1 MFTLLGAF
9 AGTFVRFFRDPWF
22 QRAAGLVVLV
32 IGLLMLGYAFRRG
45 SPRLYAERR
54 PLLER
59 VRPGTAGA
67 LPLGV
72 AFAAGWTPCIGPVL
86 AGILAIAA
94 TGGTVK
100 GAALLVVY
108 SLGLGLPFL
117 LVGHRRRPA
126 VRRLGWVRR
135 HYRAIAAVSGA
146 LLVAVGVLL
155 MTGPFRRFS
164 HRSRASRRG
173 CRRGRGGGGAPSIGA
188 PMTTSSGP
196 TVRQS
201 VALVWRTLRSMRT
214 ALILLL
220 ILAAAAVIGS
230 LLPQI
235 PNSPERVGQYLAAHG
250 FWGPLF
256 FRAGFFDVY
265 GSWWF
270 VLITTLLF
278 VSLAACLFP
287 RTRAMIR
294 AIRQRPIHAREL
306 DGFRHH
312 AEVHVGTGPDEA
324 AVTAARYLRRK
335 RFRVSREGLGIAAEK
350 GVLREVG
357 SLLFHWAFF
366 LLLLGVIVGKGTGFT
381 GRAVVTEG
389 ETFVDALPNYSGQ
402 LRTGRYFGGGFTG
415 LGLQLLDFEDSY
427 RRNGQPID
435 FVSRVRF
442 LDREGRPTGT
452 DEVRV
457 NHPASVGG
465 LRIFQEGFGW
475 APVVDVTLDGRRL
488 WSSPIEMTR
497 DDAPDGVPATAMP
510 WRGAIK
516 LTAPEPDVTI
526 TLELWPDFRAFANL
540 QLTGEPTPM
549 FVAVRPVHPVLG
561 VPRRDRRPGGV
572 EPRHERPAPR
582 GPRGS
587 PRRRHERL
595 RPARRRGAPARFP
608 ELRHYSVLLISR
620 DVGIPVVLAAAI
632 LVLVGLIPS
641 LYVSRR
647 KVWIRAE
654 AAPGGAL
661 VKIGGFSLQRKDSF
675 EEEFDRIVRAI
686 GGPREPEA
694 QRPEKV
700 GTS

>member
-1 MFTLLGAF
+1 
-9 AGTFVRFFRDPWF
+9 
-22 QRAAGLVVLV
+22 
-32 IGLLMLGYAFRRG
+32 
-45 SPRLYAERR
+45 
-54 PLLER
+54 
-59 VRPGTAGA
+59 
-67 LPLGV
+67 
-72 AFAAGWTPCIGPVL
+72 
-86 AGILAIAA
+86 
-94 TGGTVK
+94 
-100 GAALLVVY
+100 
-108 SLGLGLPFL
+108 
-117 LVGHRRRPA
+117 
-126 VRRLGWVRR
+126 
-135 HYRAIAAVSGA
+135 
-146 LLVAVGVLL
+146 
-155 MTGPFRRFS
+155 
-164 HRSRASRRG
+164 
-173 CRRGRGGGGAPSIGA
+173 
-188 PMTTSSGP
+188 MTTSSGP
-196 TVRQS
+196 NVRQS

-235 PNSPERVGQYLAAHG
+235 PNSPERVGRYLVDHG

-256 FRAGFFDVY
+256 FRAGFLDVY

-294 AIRQRPIHAREL
+294 AIRQRPIQAREL

-312 AEVHVGTGPDEA
+312 AEVHVGTRPDEA

-335 RFRVSREGLGIAAEK
+335 RFRVSRDGLGIAAEK

-415 LGLQLLDFEDSY
+415 VGLQLLDFEDSY

-452 DEVRV
+452 EEVRV

-475 APVVDVTLDGRRL
+475 APVVDVSLDGRRL

-540 QLTGEPTPM
+540 QLTGEPTSMLVQFDPY
-549 FVAVRPVHPVLG
+549 VRYSAYLG
-561 VPRRDRRPGGV
+561 EIVDPTSSNLDTTGLHREGRGDLHAAGTSTFDLPGGG
-572 EPRHERPAPR
+572 EL
-582 GPRGS
+582 
-587 PRRRHERL
+587 RL
-595 RPARRRGAPARFP
+595 GFL

-620 DVGIPVVLAAAI
+620 DVGVPVVLAAAI

-661 VKIGGFSLQRKDSF
+661 LKIGGFSLQRKDSF

-686 GGPREPEA
+686 GGSREPEA
-694 QRPEKV
+694 QRHEKV

>member
-1 MFTLLGAF
+1 
-9 AGTFVRFFRDPWF
+9 
-22 QRAAGLVVLV
+22 
-32 IGLLMLGYAFRRG
+32 
-45 SPRLYAERR
+45 
-54 PLLER
+54 
-59 VRPGTAGA
+59 
-67 LPLGV
+67 
-72 AFAAGWTPCIGPVL
+72 
-86 AGILAIAA
+86 
-94 TGGTVK
+94 
-100 GAALLVVY
+100 
-108 SLGLGLPFL
+108 
-117 LVGHRRRPA
+117 
-126 VRRLGWVRR
+126 
-135 HYRAIAAVSGA
+135 
-146 LLVAVGVLL
+146 
-155 MTGPFRRFS
+155 
-164 HRSRASRRG
+164 
-173 CRRGRGGGGAPSIGA
+173 
-188 PMTTSSGP
+188 MTTSPPP
-196 TVRQS
+196 TLRRS

-235 PNSPERVGQYLAAHG
+235 PNSPERVGQYLGAHG

-294 AIRQRPIHAREL
+294 AIRQRPIQAREL

-312 AEVHVGTGPDEA
+312 AEVLVDTGPDEA
-324 AVTAARYLRRK
+324 AVTAERYLRRK
-335 RFRVSREGLGIAAEK
+335 RFRVSREGLGVAAEK
-350 GVLREVG
+350 GTLREVG

-402 LRTGRYFGGGFTG
+402 IRTGRYFAGGFTG
-415 LGLQLLDFEDSY
+415 VGVQLLDFQDSY
-427 RRNGQPID
+427 RQNGQPID

-452 DEVRV
+452 EAIRV
-457 NHPASVGG
+457 NHPATVGG

-475 APVVDVTLDGRRL
+475 APLVDVSLDRRRL

-497 DDAPDGVPATAMP
+497 DGPPEGVPATAMP

-540 QLTGEPTPM
+540 QLTGMPTPM
-549 FVAVRPVHPVLG
+549 FVQFDPYIRYTVYLG
-561 VPRRDRRPGGV
+561 EIADPATSNLDTTGLHREGRGDLHAAGTSTLDLPGTGDL
-572 EPRHERPAPR
+572 
-582 GPRGS
+582 
-587 PRRRHERL
+587 RL
-595 RPARRRGAPARFP
+595 SFP
-608 ELRHYSVLLISR
+608 ELRHYSVLLVSR

-661 VKIGGFSLQRKDSF
+661 LKIGGFSLQRKDSF

-686 GGPREPEA
+686 AGSEEPEA
-694 QRPEKV
+694 KRPETV

>member
-1 MFTLLGAF
+1 
-9 AGTFVRFFRDPWF
+9 
-22 QRAAGLVVLV
+22 
-32 IGLLMLGYAFRRG
+32 
-45 SPRLYAERR
+45 
-54 PLLER
+54 
-59 VRPGTAGA
+59 
-67 LPLGV
+67 
-72 AFAAGWTPCIGPVL
+72 
-86 AGILAIAA
+86 
-94 TGGTVK
+94 
-100 GAALLVVY
+100 
-108 SLGLGLPFL
+108 
-117 LVGHRRRPA
+117 
-126 VRRLGWVRR
+126 
-135 HYRAIAAVSGA
+135 
-146 LLVAVGVLL
+146 
-155 MTGPFRRFS
+155 
-164 HRSRASRRG
+164 
-173 CRRGRGGGGAPSIGA
+173 
-188 PMTTSSGP
+188 MTTSPRP
-196 TVRQS
+196 TLRQS
-201 VALVWRTLRSMRT
+201 VALVWRTMRSMRT

-235 PNSPERVGQYLAAHG
+235 PNSPERVGQYLDAHG

-270 VLITTLLF
+270 ILITALLF

-294 AIRQRPIHAREL
+294 AIRQRPIQAREL
-306 DGFRHH
+306 DAFRHH
-312 AEVHVGTGPDEA
+312 AEVRVGAGPDEA
-324 AVTAARYLRRK
+324 AMTAERYLRRK

-350 GVLREVG
+350 GTLREVG

-402 LRTGRYFGGGFTG
+402 IRTGRYFAGGFTG
-415 LGLQLLDFEDSY
+415 VGVQLLDFQDRY

-452 DEVRV
+452 EAILV

-475 APVVDVTLDGRRL
+475 APVVDVSLDGRQL

-497 DDAPDGVPATAMP
+497 EGPPDGVPATAMP

-516 LTAPEPDVTI
+516 LTAPEPDVMI

-540 QLTGEPTPM
+540 QLTGMPTPM
-549 FVAVRPVHPVLG
+549 FVQFDPFIRYSVYLG
-561 VPRRDRRPGGV
+561 EIVDPATSNLDTTGLHREGGADLHAAGTSTFDLPGTG
-572 EPRHERPAPR
+572 EL
-582 GPRGS
+582 
-587 PRRRHERL
+587 RL
-595 RPARRRGAPARFP
+595 SFP

-661 VKIGGFSLQRKDSF
+661 LKIGGFSLQRKDSF
-675 EEEFDRIVRAI
+675 EEEFDRIVRDI
-686 GGPREPEA
+686 GASRKAEA

>member
-1 MFTLLGAF
+1 
-9 AGTFVRFFRDPWF
+9 
-22 QRAAGLVVLV
+22 
-32 IGLLMLGYAFRRG
+32 
-45 SPRLYAERR
+45 
-54 PLLER
+54 
-59 VRPGTAGA
+59 
-67 LPLGV
+67 
-72 AFAAGWTPCIGPVL
+72 
-86 AGILAIAA
+86 
-94 TGGTVK
+94 
-100 GAALLVVY
+100 
-108 SLGLGLPFL
+108 
-117 LVGHRRRPA
+117 
-126 VRRLGWVRR
+126 
-135 HYRAIAAVSGA
+135 
-146 LLVAVGVLL
+146 
-155 MTGPFRRFS
+155 
-164 HRSRASRRG
+164 
-173 CRRGRGGGGAPSIGA
+173 
-188 PMTTSSGP
+188 MTTSPRP
-196 TVRQS
+196 TLRQS

-230 LLPQI
+230 LLPQV
-235 PNSPERVGQYLAAHG
+235 PNSPERVGQYLGDHG

-270 VLITTLLF
+270 VLITALLF

-294 AIRQRPIHAREL
+294 ALRQRPIQAREL

-312 AEVHVGTGPDEA
+312 AEVRVGAGPDEA
-324 AVTAARYLRRK
+324 AVTAERYLRRK
-335 RFRVSREGLGIAAEK
+335 RFRVSRDGLGIAAEK
-350 GVLREVG
+350 GTLREVG

-389 ETFVDALPNYSGQ
+389 ETFVDARPNYSGQ

-415 LGLQLLDFEDSY
+415 LGFTLLDFKDSY

-442 LDREGRPTGT
+442 FDRKGRSTGT
-452 DEVRV
+452 EAIRV
-457 NHPASVGG
+457 NHPATVGG
-465 LRIFQEGFGW
+465 LHVFQEGFGW
-475 APVVDVTLDGRRL
+475 APVVEVSLDGRRL

-497 DDAPDGVPATAMP
+497 DTPPEGVPATAMP

-516 LTAPEPDVTI
+516 LTAPEPDVMV

-540 QLTGEPTPM
+540 QLTGRPTPM
-549 FVAVRPVHPVLG
+549 FVKFDPYIRYSVYRGELVDPASSNLDTSGLHLEGRGDLHAADTSTFDLPGAGELRLG
-561 VPRRDRRPGGV
+561 
-572 EPRHERPAPR
+572 
-582 GPRGS
+582 
-587 PRRRHERL
+587 
-595 RPARRRGAPARFP
+595 FP

-661 VKIGGFSLQRKDSF
+661 LKIGGFSLQRKDSF

-686 GGPREPEA
+686 GGSGEPDAE
-694 QRPEKV
+694 RPEKV
-700 GTS
+700 RTS